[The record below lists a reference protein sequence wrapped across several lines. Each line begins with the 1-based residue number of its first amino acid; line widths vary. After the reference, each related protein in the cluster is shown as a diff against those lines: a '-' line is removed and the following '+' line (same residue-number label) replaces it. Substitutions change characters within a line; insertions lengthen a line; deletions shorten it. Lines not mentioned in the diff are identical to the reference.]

1 MSVRHLDM
9 KVLRGFAMGHQV
21 YDMDLVE
28 INTTADTMAMTGV
41 LIRKIASLDRLRRAW
56 KRLLQHLQFRIQ
68 AI

>member
-1 MSVRHLDM
+1 
-9 KVLRGFAMGHQV
+9 MGHQV